1 MPATAQRPTSGRP
14 ADVHL
19 SFIRTTPAYGE
30 RPVSVCRVRI
40 DLAQELHDIDRKVTE
55 LFSLV
60 GEGLAAAT
68 DALLSGDF
76 DTASSVV
83 ARERLIDSLYY
94 DIEALLQR
102 QFALASPAATDMRYL
117 LAMLRIVP
125 ELERSGDLVEHIAN
139 RALRGVGAELTP
151 RIRGLVDRMGRV
163 GVMLWRGAAE
173 SYVSRDSAKVAEL
186 RNLDNELDELHVALI
201 AEIVEAEL
209 RLPTAIEMALVA
221 RFFERLGDHAVNVA
235 NRMRYVATGEHGPSH

>member
-1 MPATAQRPTSGRP
+1 MLSTPGIHLAFNGCPANAAVAIGPSHYRNG
-14 ADVHL
+14 
-19 SFIRTTPAYGE
+19 
-30 RPVSVCRVRI
+30 VRI
-40 DLAQELHDIDRKVTE
+40 DLAQELQDIDRKVTE
-55 LFSLV
+55 LFALV

-68 DALLSGDF
+68 DALLASDV
-76 DTASSVV
+76 DAASSVV

-94 DIEALLQR
+94 DIEGLVQR
-102 QFALASPAATDMRYL
+102 QFAFAAPAATDMRYL
-117 LAMLRIVP
+117 LSMLRIVP

-139 RALRGVGAELTP
+139 RALRSLGVELTP

-173 SYVSRDSAKVAEL
+173 SYANRDPDKVFEL
-186 RNLDNELDELHVALI
+186 RNLDDELDDLHVALI

-209 RLPTAIEMALVA
+209 RLPVAIEMALVA

-235 NRMRYVATGEHGPSH
+235 NRMKYVATGEHGPTH

>member
-1 MPATAQRPTSGRP
+1 M
-14 ADVHL
+14 
-19 SFIRTTPAYGE
+19 
-30 RPVSVCRVRI
+30 RI
-40 DLAQELHDIDRKVTE
+40 DLAQELHEIDRKVTE

-60 GEGLAAAT
+60 SEGLSAAT
-68 DALLSGDF
+68 EALLSGDL

-94 DIEALLQR
+94 DIEGLVQR
-102 QFALASPAATDMRYL
+102 QFALAAPAATDMRYL
-117 LAMLRIVP
+117 LSMLRIVP

-139 RALRGVGAELTP
+139 RALRSLGAELTP

-163 GVMLWRGAAE
+163 GVLLWRGAAE
-173 SYVSRDSAKVAEL
+173 SYSARDPSKVAEL
-186 RNLDNELDELHVALI
+186 RNLDDELDELHVAVI

-209 RLPTAIEMALVA
+209 RLPIAIEMALVA

-235 NRMRYVATGEHGPSH
+235 NRMRYVATGEHGPTH

>member
-1 MPATAQRPTSGRP
+1 MAPAVHRFFTFSFVTSAGARRWT
-14 ADVHL
+14 
-19 SFIRTTPAYGE
+19 SYRGT
-30 RPVSVCRVRI
+30 VRI
-40 DLAQELHDIDRKVTE
+40 DLAQELQVIDRKVTE
-55 LFSLV
+55 LFALV
-60 GEGLAAAT
+60 SEGLAAAT
-68 DALLSGDF
+68 DALLASDV
-76 DTASSVV
+76 DAASSVV

-94 DIEALLQR
+94 DIEGLVQR

-117 LAMLRIVP
+117 LSMLRIVP

-139 RALRGVGAELTP
+139 RALRSLGVELTP

-173 SYVSRDSAKVAEL
+173 SYATRDPSKVAEL
-186 RNLDNELDELHVALI
+186 RSLDDELDELHVALI

-209 RLPTAIEMALVA
+209 RLPVAIEMALVA

-235 NRMRYVATGEHGPSH
+235 NRMKYVATGEHGPTH